1 MPHRP
6 LLTSKKAVRMAAN
19 SPFEPT
25 KGSYFTLNCQLS
37 TGKNSRPPAL
47 FKRFFALQWSCL
59 GFKPSKGFR
68 VAAHKTQLPLLALAS
83 VAGLWLPAGAQIP
96 PPAVPDAA
104 PAVAPVVPQRPLL
117 PKPAAPS
124 KAEIEHFERL
134 DKVTGPIRNYDISAA
149 DATLVRDSV
158 AAVNAANRSKA
169 ADLQA
174 QIKDPAGSKLAYWY
188 RLKSGY
194 GTPAEYRDF
203 LTANPTWPERGLLTQ
218 RLEEALFTQGG
229 SASAIK
235 AQFKDQPP
243 QTGIG
248 KAALASALQAEGN
261 VAEATRLA
269 AQAWRE
275 DSIPATLETGFLERF
290 RSLLKPA
297 DHKWRLDRLII
308 DDLRYAAERKPR
320 AEYARRTIAL
330 LPAADQKAANARL
343 AVFTQS
349 SGAKALID
357 AIPAPVEADW
367 GLVFHRV
374 QALRRAG
381 KRDEAAKLLLSAPT
395 EAAKTVVPDS
405 WWEERR
411 ANAYAAMTAGKY
423 QLAYDLVRDCGPL
436 TVNPLKEQQ
445 FLAGWLAL
453 RMLKDPKRAEPHF
466 LALKKAADGPLSRA
480 KANYWLGRT
489 AEVTSSGRAAADPFY
504 REAAL
509 DTDTFHGMLARQKL
523 EPTNTAI
530 KIAAP
535 APPTSAEIER
545 FMSLDTVK
553 AVVAGRKAGLD
564 REIMR
569 SFLVQLR
576 NVFEG
581 EAGSALVAHLAEAI
595 GDTQMAVRT
604 GKAAI
609 SARQNMFYYAYPVHS
624 FPAYTPLRKPP
635 ETAFLLGIARQ
646 ETEFNNLTVSG
657 AGAKGLLQVMTVTA
671 EHVCRDYKIKCDVK
685 RLLTDT
691 SYNTMMASAYTADRM
706 DEFRGSYILAL
717 AGYNAGPGRARQWI
731 RELGD
736 PRDADADPI
745 DWIERIP
752 IQETREYVAKV
763 LANIQIYRARLG
775 EEATALRLE
784 DDLRRAKAGAK
795 AASKSDG

>member
-1 MPHRP
+1 M
-6 LLTSKKAVRMAAN
+6 
-19 SPFEPT
+19 
-25 KGSYFTLNCQLS
+25 
-37 TGKNSRPPAL
+37 
-47 FKRFFALQWSCL
+47 QWSRFAVKPFSAPFN
-59 GFKPSKGFR
+59 GFQG
-68 VAAHKTQLPLLALAS
+68 AAHRSLWVLIALICLAGIDPVRAEPPV
-83 VAGLWLPAGAQIP
+83 VAPA
-96 PPAVPDAA
+96 
-104 PAVAPVVPQRPLL
+104 AVAPAIPERPVL

-134 DKVTGPIRNYDISAA
+134 DKATAPVRNYNISPA
-149 DATLVRDSV
+149 DALLLRDSV
-158 AAVNAANRSKA
+158 AAVRASNRSKGA
-169 ADLQA
+169 GLQA
-174 QIKDPAGSKLAYWY
+174 QIKDPVGRKLAEWF

-194 GTPAEYRDF
+194 GTPAEFRAF
-203 LTANPTWPERGLLTQ
+203 LDANPTWPERGLLTQ

-229 SASAIK
+229 TAAAIK
-235 AQFKDQPP
+235 SNFKDQPP

-248 KAALASALQAEGN
+248 KAALASALLAEGN
-261 VAEATRLA
+261 TAEATRLA
-269 AQAWRE
+269 ALAWRD

-290 RSLLKPA
+290 GKLLTPA

-308 DDLRYAAERKPR
+308 DDLRYAGERKAR
-320 AEYARRTIAL
+320 GEYARRTIIL
-330 LPAADQKAANARL
+330 MPAADQKVANARL
-343 AVFTQS
+343 AVFMQS
-349 SGAKALID
+349 AGAKALID
-357 AIPAPVEADW
+357 AVPAQTEPDW
-367 GLVFHRV
+367 GLVFHRI

-381 KRDEAAKLLLSAPT
+381 QRDEAAKLLLSAPT

-423 QLAYDLVRDCGPL
+423 NLAYDLVRDSGPL

-453 RMLKDPKRAEPHF
+453 RMLKDAKRAEPHF
-466 LALKKAADGPLSRA
+466 LALKKTADGPLSRA

-489 AEVTSSGRAAADPFY
+489 AEATSGRAGAEAFY
-504 REAAL
+504 REATL
-509 DTDTFHGMLARQKL
+509 DADTFHGMLARQKL
-523 EPTNTAI
+523 EPNNHSIT
-530 KIAAP
+530 IAAP
-535 APPTSAEIER
+535 AVPSEAEIAH
-545 FMSLDTVK
+545 FTSLDTVQ

-564 REIMR
+564 RDIMR

-576 NVFEG
+576 NLFEG
-581 EAGSALVAHLAEAI
+581 ESGSALVAHLAEAI

-609 SARQNMFYYAYPVHS
+609 SARQNLLYYAYPVHS
-624 FPAYTPLRKPP
+624 FPAYAPLRKPP

-685 RLLTDT
+685 RLLSDP
-691 SYNTMMASAYTADRM
+691 SYNTMMGSAYTADRM
-706 DEFRGSYILAL
+706 DEFKGSYILAL

-736 PRDADADPI
+736 PRDANADSI

-775 EEATALRLE
+775 EGATALRLE
-784 DDLRRAKAGAK
+784 DDLKRAKAGAT
-795 AASKSDG
+795 ASGKSDG